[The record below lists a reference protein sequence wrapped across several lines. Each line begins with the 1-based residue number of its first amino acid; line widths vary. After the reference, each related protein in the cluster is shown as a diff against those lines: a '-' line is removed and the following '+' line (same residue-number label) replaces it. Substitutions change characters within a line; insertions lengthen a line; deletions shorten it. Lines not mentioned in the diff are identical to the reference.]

1 MYAWQGIIFLEV
13 QMTSGDTGFF
23 PSCSPMQSHQLQKR
37 SWSTPLC
44 APQINFGYMC
54 FIDQVGWTVHV
65 SQCEYGVCSLS
76 MLSALSVIADDGWF
90 YEFADKPV
98 TVFYVEFY

>member
-1 MYAWQGIIFLEV
+1 
-13 QMTSGDTGFF
+13 
-23 PSCSPMQSHQLQKR
+23 
-37 SWSTPLC
+37 
-44 APQINFGYMC
+44 MC
-54 FIDQVGWTVHV
+54 FIDQAGWTVHA

-76 MLSALSVIADDGWF
+76 MLSALSVTADDGWF

>member
-1 MYAWQGIIFLEV
+1 M
-13 QMTSGDTGFF
+13 
-23 PSCSPMQSHQLQKR
+23 
-37 SWSTPLC
+37 
-44 APQINFGYMC
+44 
-54 FIDQVGWTVHV
+54 

-98 TVFYVEFY
+98 TVFYVEFYWTRFANGYDQYWNAITLEELLLLTPRKW